1 MNLSD
6 LAALIKL
13 RQTLLL
19 LLALYAGYAAGGGFA
34 ADSGFYRAIIIGLL
48 GFASIAATTALN
60 MVYDVDIDSVM
71 GRTRTRP
78 LPRGV
83 YDPAM
88 VKIVSLATI
97 LLCLAASVLM
107 VNVWFAL
114 FMLTGFLFDI
124 YVYTLY
130 AKRRTPINIF
140 LGAVA
145 GAAPAIG
152 GYAAA
157 KGSVDLE
164 GLLIGALIV
173 AWIPAH
179 VWLLALHYCEDY
191 RKAGVP
197 MLPILVEP
205 RASRLA
211 IAASILATLAIT
223 LLLYAFYAR
232 NPLLLLG
239 AALFAASMAL
249 LPRCNPSRCIT
260 PFRLVN
266 IGLGLVLLGL
276 VLSG

>member
-1 MNLSD
+1 MNLRD

-13 RQTLLL
+13 RQTMLL

-34 ADSGFYRAIIIGLL
+34 SDPGVYRAVIIGLL

-71 GRTRTRP
+71 ERTRTRP

-83 YDPAM
+83 YNPATVRM
-88 VKIVSLATI
+88 ASLATMI
-97 LLCLAASVLM
+97 LCLVASMLM
-107 VNVWFAL
+107 VNAWFAL
-114 FMLTGFLFDI
+114 FMLIGFLFDI

-145 GAAPAIG
+145 GAAPAMG

-157 KGSVDLE
+157 RGGIDLE
-164 GLLIGALIV
+164 GVLIGALIV

-179 VWLLALHYCEDY
+179 IWLLALHYREDY
-191 RKAGVP
+191 RRAGVP
-197 MLPILVEP
+197 MLPVLVEP
-205 RASRLA
+205 SASKLA
-211 IAASILATLAIT
+211 VAASILATLAAT
-223 LLLYAFYAR
+223 LLLYMLYAP

-239 AALFAASMAL
+239 SALFTASIAL
-249 LPRCNPSRCIT
+249 LPRCQPGRCIT

-266 IGLGLVLLGL
+266 MGLGFVLLGV